1 MTSVV
6 AMNAAIGD
14 LKQQALETLQQKL
27 SDTSLEAGDRTAA
40 ILDAED
46 VLQAMI
52 AMADTVKQKG
62 YKYS

>member
-1 MTSVV
+1 MTSVT

-14 LKQQALETLQQKL
+14 LKQNALETLKTKL
-27 SDTSLEAGDRTAA
+27 SDTNGTAGDRTNA
-40 ILDAED
+40 ILEAED